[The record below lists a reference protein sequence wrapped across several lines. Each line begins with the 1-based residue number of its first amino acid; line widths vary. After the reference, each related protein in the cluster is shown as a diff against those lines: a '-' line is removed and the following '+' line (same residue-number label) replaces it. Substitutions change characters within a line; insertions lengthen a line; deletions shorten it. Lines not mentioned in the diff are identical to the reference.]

1 MAHPSRT
8 AARDGVVPADEHCN
22 ARNRSGSHCELPAGW
37 GTDHVG
43 EGRCKLHGGAS
54 PVRHGLYSKVTK
66 HRLAD
71 RIAEVRE
78 REDLLELREQVAV
91 QVSVVQEYLA
101 RLADGQ
107 FTAEDAKT
115 VSKLVDE
122 VSRNIERLKKLE
134 HDEELVFDA
143 TEIEVVLA
151 RVVTVV
157 RQVAG
162 ADVAHQ
168 VGERLIGPDG
178 SHGEPE

>member
-1 MAHPSRT
+1 MAHSDRA
-8 AARDGVVPADEHCN
+8 AARDKVIPAGEHCN
-22 ARNRSGSHCELPAGW
+22 ARNRSGSYCELPAGW

-101 RLADGQ
+101 GLAEGE
-107 FTAEDAKT
+107 FTADDAKT

-134 HDEELVFDA
+134 KDEELVFEA
-143 TEIEVVLA
+143 TEIQVVLA

-162 ADVAHQ
+162 AEAAHA
-168 VGERLIGPDG
+168 VGERLLSPSQSDDE
-178 SHGEPE
+178 S